1 MTRRA
6 ALTTLSILAALSL
19 SACDE
24 GEVTCDD
31 LSCDPDAELCV
42 FSGSDTDDPGRAECH
57 PLPEPCA
64 AGLACSCLEGQ
75 EVGGASMDFCLA
87 DGSCEVVDGV
97 LTVSCPGG

>member
-42 FSGSDTDDPGRAECH
+42 FSGSDTDDPPDLSLTPRRRISGACPAWRPRTVRVRAE
-57 PLPEPCA
+57 A
-64 AGLACSCLEGQ
+64 AVPGR
-75 EVGGASMDFCLA
+75 
-87 DGSCEVVDGV
+87 DGR
-97 LTVSCPGG
+97 LTSRRRSPAA